1 MTIQIIWLNKDSSNA
16 EYLQR
21 IIGFDKIGRIFVL
34 SSF

>member
-1 MTIQIIWLNKDSSNA
+1 MTIQLIYLNKDSRDA

-21 IIGFDKIGRIFVL
+21 ITGFDKIGRIFVI

>member
-1 MTIQIIWLNKDSSNA
+1 MTIQIIYLNKDSRDA

-21 IIGFDKIGRIFVL
+21 ITELDKIGRIFVL

>member
-1 MTIQIIWLNKDSSNA
+1 MTIHIIYLNKDSRDV

-21 IIGFDKIGRIFVL
+21 IIGFDKIGRIFVI